1 MTDDGPDGDREA
13 LDLLIRGF
21 QISRMLRLAA
31 DLGLADKLP
40 RDGIRQVRELATACS
55 VHAVPLLRVLRA
67 LAAFG
72 VFRIGASG
80 TVSHSARSLLLRTDE
95 PNSLHYGARFWTAP
109 GSWNAWGFLDAAL
122 VGENPHQ
129 LAWNRG
135 RFQYLRE
142 HPDEAR
148 SFDAFMANFP
158 DRRHQ
163 TLAASFDF
171 SSAKLIT
178 DVGGGNGE
186 ALRQIL
192 ARFPDPRG
200 LVFDREDVVAAIT
213 PEARSQGRIDI
224 QGGSFFDCVPEGA
237 DIYLLVRVLHD
248 WSDDDCIRILRNC
261 RAAMNLDARL
271 LIVEQILEPDPNIGR
286 PSGYLVD
293 TQMMAMFGS
302 ARERTEPEFRELLG
316 SSGFA
321 LERAIE
327 TASPVWIM
335 EARAAK
341 EDPRAS

>member
-1 MTDDGPDGDREA
+1 MADDGTSDDREA

-21 QISRMLRLAA
+21 QVSRMLRLVA

-40 RDGIRQVRELATACS
+40 RNDSRQVSDLATACS
-55 VHAVPLLRVLRA
+55 VHAAPLVRVLRA

-72 VFRIGASG
+72 VFRIDANGMI
-80 TVSHSARSLLLRTDE
+80 SHSPRSLLLRTDE
-95 PNSLHYGARFWTAP
+95 PNSLHYGAKFWTAP
-109 GSWNAWGFLDAAL
+109 GSWNAWGFLDAAPT
-122 VGENPHQ
+122 GGIPHQ
-129 LAWNRG
+129 AAWNMG

-163 TLAASFDF
+163 TVAASFDF
-171 SSAKLIT
+171 SEAKLIT
-178 DVGGGNGE
+178 DIGGGNGE

-192 ARFPDPRG
+192 ARFPGPRG
-200 LVFDREDVVAAIT
+200 LVFDREDVVAAIQ
-213 PEARSQGRIDI
+213 PEARSKGRIDI
-224 QGGSFFDCVPEGA
+224 QGGSFFDRIPEGA

-261 RAAMNLDARL
+261 RAAMTRSARL
-271 LIVEQILEPDPNIGR
+271 LIVEQILEPDPTIGR

-302 ARERTEPEFRELLG
+302 ARERTEPEFRELLRP
-316 SSGFA
+316 SGFA

-335 EARAAK
+335 EVIPA
-341 EDPRAS
+341 